1 MTLPRLLLAWLPV
14 AAWFLLVRWAAR
26 GWLGAGAPSDSG
38 APAADVWVTGL
49 EAAAVTLF
57 ASLWFDSLGAGGWWL
72 LFLLVGALVAFAPRL
87 RDGPT
92 GLTRRRA
99 IVLGLAD
106 VARYV
111 GAGGLLAWR
120 LE

>member
-14 AAWFLLVRWAAR
+14 AVMFLALGWAAR
-26 GWLGAGAPSDSG
+26 RAFGGAESPL
-38 APAADVWVTGL
+38 AAARDAAL
-49 EAAAVTLF
+49 EAAGVALF

-87 RDGPT
+87 RDGP
-92 GLTRRRA
+92 GALPPARRV
-99 IVLGLAD
+99 VLGLAD

-111 GAGGLLAWR
+111 AAGAVLAWR
-120 LE
+120 LG